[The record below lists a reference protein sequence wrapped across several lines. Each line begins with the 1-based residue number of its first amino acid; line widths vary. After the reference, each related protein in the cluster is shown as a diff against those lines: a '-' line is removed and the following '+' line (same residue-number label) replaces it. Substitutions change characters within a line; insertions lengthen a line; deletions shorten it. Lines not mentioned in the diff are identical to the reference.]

1 MAGLLALLP
10 AAMRSGAAINVTF
23 AEHPAHLRLDH
34 RSLVH
39 QSKRSDERGYVMQLL
54 LAVLSGFCGI
64 ATCLRDQQAA
74 ETR

>member
-10 AAMRSGAAINVTF
+10 AAMCSGAAINVTF
-23 AEHPAHLRLDH
+23 AEHPAPLRLDH
-34 RSLVH
+34 RTLVH

-64 ATCLRDQQAA
+64 AACLRDQQAA